1 MLLRIP
7 DQWLLV
13 NDPMGTSD
21 RIQACRA
28 SDGSYAFIYTATG
41 AKLVIRMVDR
51 IYEKLSGNAIKA
63 YWYDPRLGT
72 STYIGEFPKT
82 ESREFTPPSSG
93 RGNDWVL
100 VLDDAAKG
108 YAEPGK
114 RPN

>member
-28 SDGSYAFIYTATG
+28 ADGSYAFIYTATG
-41 AKLVIRMVDR
+41 AKLGIRMVDR
-51 IYEKLSGNAIKA
+51 IYEKLSGNVIKA

-72 STYIGEFPKT
+72 SAYIGEFPKT

-108 YAEPGK
+108 YAEPGR